1 MVLRT
6 IEEYYDAVPRP
17 LAAAEDIGPFT
28 LFVSTDPAG
37 WPYYARPRIDW
48 GGAFTVEDVSAIQR
62 RQRDL
67 GMPESFEWVD
77 EVTPGLLPVVR
88 ASGLNVEL
96 CPLLALPPGTRIA
109 APSPSS
115 PMRIETLAADSPDL
129 AGAVGAV
136 AAAFANED
144 TWLPRDTGSWPTRIA
159 SGLVIKVGA
168 FDDIGAVGG
177 GSHSPRGT
185 TTELTGIGVIPRAR
199 RRGIGAA
206 LTAHLT
212 QDALARGV
220 TTIFMS
226 AQDDS
231 VARVYE
237 RIGFVRVG
245 TACIATSAP

>member
-1 MVLRT
+1 MVMRT

-48 GGAFTVEDVSAIQR
+48 DGAFSVEDVSAVRR
-62 RQRDL
+62 RQREL
-67 GMPESFEWVD
+67 GVPQSFEWVD
-77 EVTPGLLPVVR
+77 EVTPSLLPVVR
-88 ASGLNVEL
+88 AADLDVEL
-96 CPLLALPPGTRIA
+96 CPLLALPAGARVAGPA
-109 APSPSS
+109 PSS
-115 PMRIETLAADSPDL
+115 PTRIEALAADSPGL
-129 AGAVGAV
+129 ADAIGAV

-144 TWLPRDTGSWPTRIA
+144 TWLPRDAGSWPTRIA
-159 SGLVIKVGA
+159 SGLVIKAGA
-168 FDDIGAVGG
+168 FDDTGAVGG
-177 GSHSPRGT
+177 GSHSPRGA

-206 LTAHLT
+206 ITAHLAL
-212 QDALARGV
+212 DAIARGV

-226 AQDDS
+226 AQDEG

-245 TACIATSAP
+245 TACIASAAP